1 MKKII
6 QLIVGS
12 VLLLSGCTYA
22 TDTMSHPPEIEWT
35 VPASI
40 DVKTPVD
47 MMISLQSSKKEEL
60 KVISLVLK
68 KQGET
73 EIKDVPFEQDDKG
86 NIEIHTSF
94 DEEGVYNLQAK
105 IETGNQ
111 TIQPIRQIVVGEV
124 TSAGGKQEEESNE
137 EGHSNHH

>member
-1 MKKII
+1 MKKTM

-12 VLLLSGCTYA
+12 AFLLSGCTYA
-22 TDTMSHPPEIEWT
+22 TDTMSQPPEMDWT
-35 VPASI
+35 VPATI

-47 MMISLQSSKKEEL
+47 IMISLQSSQKEEL
-60 KVISLVLK
+60 NVISFVLK

-73 EIKDVPFEQDDKG
+73 EIKDVLFELDEKG

-111 TIQPIRQIVVGEV
+111 TIQPTRQIVVGEV
-124 TSAGGKQEEESNE
+124 VSADGKQEESNE
-137 EGHSNHH
+137 EEHSNHH